1 MEHREA
7 TILVLPHSVRS
18 GDGGTVVI
26 GGALALSND
35 AYATAV
41 AASHGNGGQEQRD
54 DRESLWPDEWI

>member
-18 GDGGTVVI
+18 GDGGTVII

-35 AYATAV
+35 AYAAAV
-41 AASHGNGGQEQRD
+41 AASHGNGGQEQHD
-54 DRESLWPDEWI
+54 VRESPWSSEWT